1 MINDVTGKGVGRAEK
16 GQEGGFLPLLALPLV
31 MKAMSGKGYSNK
43 NHMDIDFVTHW
54 ASLFTDRNNQNT
66 V

>member
-16 GQEGGFLPLLALPLV
+16 GQEGGFLPLLALPLA

-43 NHMDIDFVTHW
+43 NDMDINFVTHW
-54 ASLFTDRNNQNT
+54 VSLFTDRNNQNT